1 MFPSHVPITRF
12 RLSRR
17 DLLRAL
23 LGLATYLPTSFLLAA
38 AGEPT
43 TRTFSLSALGPFLD
57 TLLPEDESP
66 SATQLGV
73 DRAIVERMQNNQ
85 RMAQVVAMG
94 CAWLDQQATA
104 MEAADFAAL
113 NPEQRESIVQRAE
126 QAAQRTLPRAFFTG
140 IRTLAF
146 DHYYAHP
153 ESWPPLGYRGP
164 PQPRGFM
171 DYAGPPGGA
180 SG

>member
-1 MFPSHVPITRF
+1 MIPLHGFSPLF

-17 DLLRAL
+17 ELLRAL

-43 TRTFSLSALGPFLD
+43 TRKFSLSALGPFLD

-73 DRAIVERMQNNQ
+73 HR
-85 RMAQVVAMG
+85 
-94 CAWLDQQATA
+94 WLDQQAMA
-104 MEAADFAAL
+104 LGAGDFASL
-113 NPEQRESIVQRAE
+113 QPEQREAIAGRAE
-126 QAAQRTLPRAFFTG
+126 QSAPRTLPSAFFRG
-140 IRTLAF
+140 VRAVAF
-146 DHYYAHP
+146 ESYYAHP
-153 ESWPPLGYRGP
+153 ESWPSLGFAGP

-171 DYAGPPGGA
+171 DYAGPPGRVTK
-180 SG
+180 